1 MAGFWDNRLNE
12 GSGIWGFGR
21 GFKEGWEGGDPL
33 NRFVP
38 GVVSGFR
45 EGFNPTPPSQRSKA
59 ARKPAS
65 NNGSGAGEAAQD
77 LARKVNAMARAAASG
92 MQRKQGPQMEDNPL
106 PSFMDALTQAQSML
120 GGQSQGQGQGY
131 MELSA
136 PSWDPMRERAQGRFS
151 ESDAKIQAMYDH
163 LQNQVRTDDAQAIQD
178 NFQQARGDVAAD
190 TQNAAGI
197 MQDASASANS
207 QNAETLKA
215 LGLDQAAADIIDKGQ
230 DANSAVAQDVADSA
244 ALGQSA
250 QSALAEKQQAS
261 LDANTQMAGVYGLQ
275 GAEARDQ
282 LRYQLADL
290 LAGYDMDEQS
300 AQFQVDQENSS
311 RANQAQQNSMSQMM
325 GLAGQLNNDAWKSR
339 EYSDSLAQSLMEN
352 RSSQMQS
359 QQERAAQQQSQQ
371 QAYQMLEQLLTSE
384 DQGGRGFSLDEAG
397 AYGGALSGFRK
408 WLQ

>member
-1 MAGFWDNRLNE
+1 MAGFWEDFLSGM
-12 GSGIWGFGR
+12 GSGFKDPFGALGNTVPR
-21 GFKEGWEGGDPL
+21 FTRGVKEGFKEGIQ
-33 NRFVP
+33 RP
-38 GVVSGFR
+38 GQAISGLV
-45 EGFNPTPPSQRSKA
+45 GQSQPR
-59 ARKPAS
+59 R
-65 NNGSGAGEAAQD
+65 GSGAGEAAQD
-77 LARKVNAMARAAASG
+77 LARKVNAMARSAASG

-120 GGQSQGQGQGY
+120 GSQGQGQGY

-339 EYSDSLAQSLMEN
+339 EYSDSLAQTLMEN

-371 QAYQMLEQLLTSE
+371 QAYQMLEQLLASE
-384 DQGGRGFSLDEAG
+384 EQGGRGFSLDEAG
-397 AYGGALSGFRK
+397 TYGGALSGFRK